1 MCYNQTA
8 AALWPPERMSVFMQR
23 HEIWKIIDERQEDL
37 IRFCQDIIRIPSE
50 NPPGDV
56 EDVTKFI
63 CDFLD
68 TYHIPYEI
76 VRPVPGCPNILATF
90 GKKGGKR
97 VVFNGHCDVVPA
109 GDESKWDFPPYSG
122 EIKDG
127 RILGRGT
134 SDMKCGLASSLFA
147 IAMLAQHNAE
157 LSGEILYTIVPD
169 EETGGYHG
177 TQWLFE
183 HGYIKGDWGIVPEPT
198 GFDNIEVGQ
207 KGNLGIHLTLTGRS
221 AHGSLSPYVGQS
233 AVEDMMELCQAL
245 KELREI
251 HGSYDGEIAQVME
264 VSKQAIRDIQKVPG
278 VENCMD
284 HVTVNFGVIQGGTK
298 YNMVADSCQ
307 VDIDCRVPIGVDGE
321 QVQQKVAEIIGRL
334 GLADRCK
341 AEYRGGRTGNYCSI
355 NDPIVLSARRCAK
368 ELMDIDLIAAYQWA
382 SSDTRYFREAG
393 ISTIQYGP
401 SNAEGIH
408 TYNET
413 VDVKDVVSA
422 CKMYAGMILD
432 LIG

>member
-1 MCYNQTA
+1 MNTKQ
-8 AALWPPERMSVFMQR
+8 
-23 HEIWKIIDERQEDL
+23 IWDIIDQQQEDL
-37 IRFCQDIIRIPSE
+37 IRFCCDMIKIPSE

-56 EDVTKFI
+56 EAVTKFI

-68 TYHIPYEI
+68 SYHIPYEI
-76 VRPVPGCPNILATF
+76 VRPVPDRPNILATF

-109 GDESKWDFPPYSG
+109 GDPAKWDFPPYSG
-122 EIKDG
+122 EIRDG

-134 SDMKCGLASSLFA
+134 SDMKCGLASSLYA
-147 IAMLAQHNAE
+147 IAMLAKHNAE
-157 LSGEILYTIVPD
+157 LQGEILYTIVPD
-169 EETGGYHG
+169 EETGGYYG

-183 HGYIKGDWGIVPEPT
+183 HGYIQGDWGIVPEPT
-198 GFDNIEVGQ
+198 GYDNIEVGQ
-207 KGNLGIHLTLTGRS
+207 KGNLGIHITMSGRS
-221 AHGSLSPYVGQS
+221 AHGSLAPYVGQS
-233 AVEDMMELCQAL
+233 AVERMMELLQEL
-245 KELREI
+245 KVLREI
-251 HGSYDGEIAQVME
+251 KGEYQGEIAQVME
-264 VSKQAIRDIQKVPG
+264 VSKKAIQDIQKVPG
-278 VENCMD
+278 VENCLD

-298 YNMVADSCQ
+298 YNMVADSCEA
-307 VDIDCRVPIGVDGE
+307 DIDCRVPIGVPGE
-321 QVQQKVAEIIGRL
+321 KVQQKVAEIIEKL
-334 GLADRCK
+334 GLQDCCK
-341 AEYRGGRTGNYCSI
+341 VEYRGGRTGNYCSI
-355 NDPIVLSARRCAK
+355 QDPLVVSAKRCAK
-368 ELMDIDLIAAYQWA
+368 ELMDVDLICAYQWA

-413 VDVKDVVSA
+413 VDVKDVVNA